1 MQVTFGGNEV
11 HLFGTQLKVGDTF
24 PDFTLTDDR
33 LNDVEAKDI
42 RGAKVVLTFP
52 SVDMSITSLELLTLN
67 DRLEEY
73 PELKFYG
80 ISMDLPFAQ
89 KRWVKENAGDYIIML
104 SDHKYRVFGEA
115 SGTFIEELGILTV
128 AAFVVNKDNIVTYA
142 HFEFEI
148 GKEPDYDTLLAEAKK
163 VL

>member
-1 MQVTFGGNEV
+1 MQVKFGGNEV

-42 RGAKVVLTFP
+42 EGAKVILTFP

-73 PELKFYG
+73 PDLKFYG

-89 KRWVKENAGDYIIML
+89 KRWAKENAGDYIKML

-128 AAFVVNKDNIVTYA
+128 AAFVVDRNNIVTYA
-142 HFEFEI
+142 YYELEI